1 MFAVGLTVHLN
12 AEFSQKAF
20 SSFVD
25 KLDEAAK
32 EAGKSVDT
40 SDFNIAEVVGSI
52 TIVLIVL
59 GLVIAIVAFLGITGA
74 TCCVKHV
81 LIVYLVITLV
91 LFLAQLIML
100 LIFVIDRSV
109 YDDAVKPALKDTIQ
123 EEFTG
128 FEGNDA
134 PSLIWNAL
142 MIELKC
148 CGVDSY
154 RDFTGAKKWSDGL
167 SNGGTYVIPRACCEE
182 INNDKTCTNGIVDAD
197 NNKNTGCYEKLY
209 DYVVSDAVVIG
220 AAAGVL
226 GFQLLLLILTIVIL
240 KTAAAVE
247 PDF

>member
-20 SSFVD
+20 SSLVD
-25 KLDEAAK
+25 KLNEAAK

-142 MIELKC
+142 MIELEC
-148 CGVDSY
+148 CGVDNY
-154 RDFTGAKKWSDGL
+154 LDFKGAKKWKGDPT
-167 SNGGTYVIPRACCEE
+167 NGGSYQTPRACCKD
-182 INNDKTCTNGIVDAD
+182 ISNDDSCATLATDTN

>member
-154 RDFTGAKKWSDGL
+154 SDFTGAKKWTDG
-167 SNGGTYVIPRACCEE
+167 TKYITPRACCKKVDTATGDACATFAGASD
-182 INNDKTCTNGIVDAD
+182 INNNWK
-197 NNKNTGCYEKLY
+197 TGCYEKLY

-247 PDF
+247 PEF